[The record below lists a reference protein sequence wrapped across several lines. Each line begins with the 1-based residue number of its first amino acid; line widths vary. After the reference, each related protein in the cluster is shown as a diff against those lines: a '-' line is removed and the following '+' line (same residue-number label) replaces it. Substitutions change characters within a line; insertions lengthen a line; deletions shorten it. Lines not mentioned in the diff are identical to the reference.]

1 MKKVCILDYGSGN
14 VGSVRNLIES
24 LNYDYQISN
33 DPKIIEKS
41 THIILPGVG
50 AFGAAMKKVKE
61 KIPIKKLK
69 NEVFEKKKPFLG
81 ICVGMQLMAEKSEEF
96 GKFDGL
102 GWIEGKVK
110 KIKSKIL
117 PHIGWNNII
126 IKKESKIF
134 DGLNKKSD
142 FYFVNSFHF
151 NLKNK
156 NLILAETEYEEK
168 FCSVF
173 QKKNIIGVQFHPEKS
188 QESGKI
194 FIKNFLNLK

>member
-1 MKKVCILDYGSGN
+1 MKKICILDFGSGN
-14 VGSVRNLIES
+14 VGSVNNLIES
-24 LNYDYQISN
+24 LNYECKISN
-33 DPKIIEKS
+33 DPEIIEKS

-50 AFGAAMKKVKE
+50 AFGAAIKKVKE
-61 KIPIKKLK
+61 KIPIKKLE

-96 GKFDGL
+96 GEFDGL
-102 GWIEGKVK
+102 GWIEGRVK

-126 IKKESKIF
+126 IKKESRIF
-134 DGLNKKSD
+134 DGLNKKRD

-156 NLILAETEYEEK
+156 NLVLAETEYEEK

-173 QKKNIIGVQFHPEKS
+173 QKENIIGVQFHPEKS